1 MGYDPGARRVLGSA
15 PLEVSCL
22 GLGRGMPTPRPAVGR
37 GGAPL
42 TVCPSGDRRDHPG
55 APGRAEMLPD
65 ASALRVD
72 LEAGFW
78 AELKREGLLHP
89 AAPVP
94 GAA

>member
-1 MGYDPGARRVLGSA
+1 VLGTA
-15 PLEVSCL
+15 PLEAGCL
-22 GLGRGMPTPRPAVGR
+22 GLGCWMPASRPVGR
-37 GGAPL
+37 GGAPVP
-42 TVCPSGDRRDHPG
+42 VCPSGDQRDRPG

-72 LEAGFW
+72 LEAGVW
-78 AELKREGLLHP
+78 AELKREELLHP